1 MEVEFE
7 QDGATLVSSDGAET
21 IRWDVATG
29 ARKDK
34 VDRQF
39 AFTKATNG
47 RYIVTQKGDLM
58 FVYDTQGV
66 IVNADGEEKVPIAF
80 FRAPSPVV
88 SVSCAGERAAPCLRC
103 TPRGSQTEVR
113 REQGRGGL
121 SNVPIT
127 TTPPR
132 RRQSRSGRSPRRRRR
147 NRNISSSSATR
158 MSRSLKFSSLK
169 PPFCSK

>member
-1 MEVEFE
+1 
-7 QDGATLVSSDGAET
+7 
-21 IRWDVATG
+21 VATG

-113 REQGRGGL
+113 REHGRGGL
-121 SNVPIT
+121 SVSWGVRCQYHFVFIYWCCSACVGTRTAFHTIGFVNVLRTQIKDC
-127 TTPPR
+127 
-132 RRQSRSGRSPRRRRR
+132 
-147 NRNISSSSATR
+147 
-158 MSRSLKFSSLK
+158 LV
-169 PPFCSK
+169 